1 MSIKGG
7 SIDSIGNPFDPQDEG
22 IFISKV
28 LCTVC
33 TCTCMVMYMYMY
45 GDLQCKCTCT
55 VACVHIYM

>member
-28 LCTVC
+28 LCTCTRTCACMVMYNVHAC
-33 TCTCMVMYMYMY
+33 TCTCMR
-45 GDLQCKCTCT
+45 TCQ
-55 VACVHIYM
+55 